1 MSRPNPNRPSL
12 TLSARL
18 NQISAYQW
26 ILLSQLLIVA
36 FHVKNLP
43 IWLSV
48 YAFFIIIFQLQPLR
62 RWLPNALYR
71 PRSLQLIQYTGF
83 IASLV
88 GLYLTYRTAFG
99 LDVGIAFL
107 LLCAVSK
114 LLELHTRRDGYVVL
128 SLSLFVLA
136 GLLLINQDL
145 MTTLQVAIGTMVVL
159 FAMIAQND
167 DGTGRYRTLGL
178 LVGQA
183 IPLTIILFLFFPRL
197 PPLWSVHLSG
207 AQAKTGMSDS
217 MSPGDFANLSQSTE
231 LAFRVEFSNQQP
243 SQQNLYWRGLVFSD
257 FDGTTWRA
265 NPRTSLWTPDQPIAD
280 WLLPTSKLSKRFT
293 LAIIPDYRVI
303 LEQTGQNWLFGLD
316 YPITN
321 QKGIGLTSDFTLRY
335 WDNVNQ
341 RFTYQVHWLDDAPI
355 NLALSTQQRQV
366 NLALPVGGNPQSRQ
380 FAQRLYHQAGDDP
393 IAYTNAIAQWMRS
406 QQFRYTLSPPTLGN
420 NRIDD
425 FLFATR
431 AGFCEH
437 YASSFTYL
445 MRAAGV
451 PARVVAGYQGGQL
464 GRDGK
469 SWEVR
474 QMDAHAWSEIWVQGR
489 GWVRVDPTGFVAP
502 NRVEQG
508 MDTVTQDAGAK
519 MFGEG
524 VAGQIS
530 YQQFQ
535 MLQQARRLFDQASY
549 YWQRDVVGYDQDRQ
563 RSSLFKWLNIQ
574 SVYQQV
580 MVMFVTLVSVL
591 ALLGLWLWWRRRR
604 VWDRHDWIMVQLS
617 NRLAKKDK
625 TLARQDSEGVLA
637 WLTRLEPKV
646 TDKAAIQAL
655 AALYRQIRYQQPTDN
670 KQPMRQLDNLAK
682 TIALKKS
689 H

>member
-231 LAFRVEFSNQQP
+231 LAFRV
-243 SQQNLYWRGLVFSD
+243 
-257 FDGTTWRA
+257 
-265 NPRTSLWTPDQPIAD
+265 
-280 WLLPTSKLSKRFT
+280 
-293 LAIIPDYRVI
+293 
-303 LEQTGQNWLFGLD
+303 
-316 YPITN
+316 
-321 QKGIGLTSDFTLRY
+321 
-335 WDNVNQ
+335 
-341 RFTYQVHWLDDAPI
+341 
-355 NLALSTQQRQV
+355 
-366 NLALPVGGNPQSRQ
+366 
-380 FAQRLYHQAGDDP
+380 
-393 IAYTNAIAQWMRS
+393 
-406 QQFRYTLSPPTLGN
+406 
-420 NRIDD
+420 
-425 FLFATR
+425 
-431 AGFCEH
+431 
-437 YASSFTYL
+437 
-445 MRAAGV
+445 
-451 PARVVAGYQGGQL
+451 
-464 GRDGK
+464 
-469 SWEVR
+469 
-474 QMDAHAWSEIWVQGR
+474 
-489 GWVRVDPTGFVAP
+489 
-502 NRVEQG
+502 
-508 MDTVTQDAGAK
+508 
-519 MFGEG
+519 
-524 VAGQIS
+524 
-530 YQQFQ
+530 
-535 MLQQARRLFDQASY
+535 
-549 YWQRDVVGYDQDRQ
+549 
-563 RSSLFKWLNIQ
+563 
-574 SVYQQV
+574 
-580 MVMFVTLVSVL
+580 
-591 ALLGLWLWWRRRR
+591 
-604 VWDRHDWIMVQLS
+604 
-617 NRLAKKDK
+617 
-625 TLARQDSEGVLA
+625 
-637 WLTRLEPKV
+637 
-646 TDKAAIQAL
+646 
-655 AALYRQIRYQQPTDN
+655 
-670 KQPMRQLDNLAK
+670 
-682 TIALKKS
+682 
-689 H
+689 